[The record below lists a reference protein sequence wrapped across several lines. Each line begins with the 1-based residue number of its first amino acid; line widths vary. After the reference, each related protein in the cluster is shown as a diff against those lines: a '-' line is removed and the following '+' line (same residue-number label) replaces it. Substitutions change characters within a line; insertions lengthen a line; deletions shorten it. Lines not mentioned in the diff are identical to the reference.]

1 MRTDETYDD
10 MVKAI
15 LIGNSGVGKTSFLN
29 RFCFGSF
36 KHNTP
41 STVGLEYGQRVIK
54 LGQRKVMIQ
63 LWDTAGQ

>member
-1 MRTDETYDD
+1 MKTDETYDD

-36 KHNTP
+36 KHNIAC
-41 STVGLEYGQRVIK
+41 TVGLEYGQKVIK
-54 LGQRKVMIQ
+54 LG
-63 LWDTAGQ
+63 